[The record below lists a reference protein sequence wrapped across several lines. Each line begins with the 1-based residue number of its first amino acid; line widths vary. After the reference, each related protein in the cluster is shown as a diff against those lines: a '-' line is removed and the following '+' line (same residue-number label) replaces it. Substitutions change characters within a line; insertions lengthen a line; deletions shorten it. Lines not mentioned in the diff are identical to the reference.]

1 MAFRRTISQDELRS
15 KMSDADREQHAT
27 DYSSSRGGWVKRST
41 PEQTPGSGNGSGG
54 RLFGRK
60 K

>member
-27 DYSSSRGGWVKRST
+27 DYSSSRGGWTKRST
-41 PEQTPGSGNGSGG
+41 SEQAPAAGNGSKG

-60 K
+60 S